1 MNQILESGISGFASG
16 LVLAIIFFVGW
27 ICLKAFNFLFD
38 SKPKVNE
45 PQQSSERRT
54 TGIIE
59 RPFSRDEREQRA
71 TPRPN
76 PPESSQFTEPS
87 PASAE
92 QAQTKNKK
100 IAVAIA
106 ILALIFVPTQFC
118 TNSGYGCS
126 TSGWDFIF
134 NFDSDDRVDIQRMLI
149 QLVVAGIICALL
161 IRKKS

>member
-1 MNQILESGISGFASG
+1 MNQILESGISAFASG
-16 LVLAIIFFVGW
+16 LGLAIIFFVGRLC
-27 ICLKAFNFLFD
+27 IRAFNFLFD
-38 SKPKVNE
+38 SKPKAKE
-45 PQQSSERRT
+45 PHESTERRT

-76 PPESSQFTEPS
+76 ASQPSHGSTERS
-87 PASAE
+87 P
-92 QAQTKNKK
+92 TKSKK

-106 ILALIFVPTQFC
+106 ILALVFVPTQFC
-118 TNSGYGCS
+118 PDPRYGCL

-161 IRKKS
+161 LRKKS

>member
-16 LVLAIIFFVGW
+16 LGLAIIFFVGW
-27 ICLKAFNFLFD
+27 LCIRAFNFLFD
-38 SKPKVNE
+38 SKPKVKE
-45 PQQSSERRT
+45 PHESTERRT

-76 PPESSQFTEPS
+76 PSQPSQFAEPSQGSSEPS
-87 PASAE
+87 P
-92 QAQTKNKK
+92 TKNKK

-106 ILALIFVPTQFC
+106 ILALVFVPTQFC
-118 TNSGYGCS
+118 PDPRYGCL

-161 IRKKS
+161 LRKKS